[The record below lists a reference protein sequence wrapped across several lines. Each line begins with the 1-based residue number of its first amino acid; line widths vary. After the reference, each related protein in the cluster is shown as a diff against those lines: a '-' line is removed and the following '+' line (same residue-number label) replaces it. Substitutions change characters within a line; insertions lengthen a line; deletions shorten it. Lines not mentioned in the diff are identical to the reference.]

1 MADRDWATNPETGQ
15 RLIWREGGW
24 REPTL
29 SEVAVGQKGSIASG
43 AEAMLEGATGAQAIG
58 GLALNALSPGA
69 GQVYLDRSAALT
81 GKHPVAS
88 LLPLVGSVGAVAGK
102 GALTMSQR
110 VAAKAATR
118 PTASVLGRG
127 LTTDTGL
134 AKGAQDF
141 VPDFLK
147 GTVRGLEGGIQAI
160 PGARVLTDMMRIQR
174 QGVAGKALGKWLGI
188 SDDTLRASKGKLTDD
203 VIEETL
209 AKTDEMYAGM
219 SNDITENVSK
229 TQFTGMIDDAVERGL
244 LIEDKAALYKASNNS
259 VGDSVI
265 ALRSELRKMQRGAAD
280 NIERQ
285 NVEVAID
292 NIQKIL
298 DQQLKGTGSE
308 FTAKTA
314 DKLYARWMQ
323 IRNTNAIRPDGTVIR
338 NSTSNM
344 LKRNDPRTMMGQRG
358 NLDDD
363 TQVLVDTIKDWGK
376 LGPELPSSGTAERG
390 AAASIL
396 SKMGGVS
403 VF

>member
-1 MADRDWATNPETGQ
+1 MADRDWATNPETGE

-24 REPTL
+24 REPSL

-88 LLPLVGSVGAVAGK
+88 MLPLAGSAAGLATK
-102 GALTMSQR
+102 GVTSMAAR
-110 VAAKAATR
+110 VAARTAATKGAGVAG
-118 PTASVLGRG
+118 TG
-127 LTTDTGL
+127 LTTNTGL
-134 AKGAQDF
+134 LKGAQDF
-141 VPDFLK
+141 VPEFLK
-147 GTVRGLEGGIQAI
+147 GTVRGLEGGISAI
-160 PGARVLTDMMRIQR
+160 PGARVLTDAMRIQR
-174 QGVAGKALGKWLGI
+174 QGVAGRALGKWLGI

-203 VIEETL
+203 VVEETL

-229 TQFTGMIDDAVERGL
+229 TSFTRMVDDAVERGL

-265 ALRSELRKMQRGAAD
+265 ALRSELRKLQRGAAD

-285 NVEVAID
+285 NVEMAIE

-298 DQQLKGTGSE
+298 DQQLKGTASE

-323 IRNTNAIRPDGTVIR
+323 IRNTNAIRPDGTVMR
-338 NSTSNM
+338 NATSQM

-358 NLDDD
+358 NLDDE

-376 LGPELPSSGTAERG
+376 LGPELPSSGTAERA
-390 AAASIL
+390 AAASVL
-396 SKMGGVS
+396 AGLGGVS
-403 VF
+403 LF